1 MTSPALMTSPPMMT
15 SPPAMTS
22 PRKPKAK
29 GAPYVCGLCAKEFK
43 NGYNLRRHQATHGV
57 ANAAKRP
64 PRPSPTPP
72 PIPQDPDDAEA
83 AAAAPKRAAP
93 AAAPRKSHACDTC
106 GKAFRDVYHLK
117 RHRLSHTDERPFQC
131 PVCQQRFKRKDRMA
145 SHVRS
150 HQGHVHKPYACGH
163 CGKSFSR
170 PDHLNSHVR
179 QVHSTERP
187 FKCQRCEAAFATRD
201 RLRAHAARHQEKA
214 PCQVCGKLL
223 SPAHLGEHLR
233 GHAHPGPAPA
243 RQGQQ
248 GQAAAGSACPTP
260 PPAPPPPLDGT
271 PGGSQ
276 GW

>member
-1 MTSPALMTSPPMMT
+1 MTSEAPPPVTSS
-15 SPPAMTS
+15 SP
-22 PRKPKAK
+22 PRKPK

-57 ANAAKRP
+57 AGAAKRP
-64 PRPSPTPP
+64 PRPSPTPTP
-72 PIPQDPDDAEA
+72 LPHDTDGADA
-83 AAAAPKRAAP
+83 AAAAATPKR
-93 AAAPRKSHACDTC
+93 AAPRKSHACDTC

-201 RLRAHAARHQEKA
+201 RLRAHAARHQDKA

-233 GHAHPGPAPA
+233 GHAQPGPAPTHPGQ
-243 RQGQQ
+243 QGQQ
-248 GQAAAGSACPTP
+248 GQGAIDP
-260 PPAPPPPLDGT
+260 
-271 PGGSQ
+271 
-276 GW
+276 